1 MWAGGIPN
9 LLYCLYLM
17 KRNKTGSRFG
27 ISGTGSYWALA
38 AAMALFWFASTV
50 IYGAAAAKLGEL
62 GTVLGWPLFMSLIVI
77 TATVWGVMTGEWKNT
92 GKQPLRIMSAG
103 VAVLVG
109 AIFVLSAASRWI

>member
-1 MWAGGIPN
+1 
-9 LLYCLYLM
+9 
-17 KRNKTGSRFG
+17 
-27 ISGTGSYWALA
+27 
-38 AAMALFWFASTV
+38 MALFWFASTV

-77 TATVWGVMTGEWKNT
+77 TASVWGVMTGEWKNT